1 MAVHFGARMLKVRST
16 REGGMPKRLKI
27 WLFQGANINEMD

>member
-1 MAVHFGARMLKVRST
+1 MTVLKRRPP

-27 WLFQGANINEMD
+27 WLFQGANVDEMH